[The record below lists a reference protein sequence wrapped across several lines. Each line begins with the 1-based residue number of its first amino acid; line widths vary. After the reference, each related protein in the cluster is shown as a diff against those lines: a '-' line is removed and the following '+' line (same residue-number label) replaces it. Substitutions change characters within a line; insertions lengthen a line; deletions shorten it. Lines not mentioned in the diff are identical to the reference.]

1 MSILFEETK
10 NTKGKRKKGKSV
22 NNLAKLQSDLFGE
35 KDEKQGNSNFFGS
48 EDLFDQSPIQKK
60 QKEISKVEAQ
70 SNQATSEDKLQ
81 IFFNENPSIQR
92 YVLLTH
98 IFDDELNDKQKVEK
112 IVRYANKNTTLLS
125 HFARKIVFMLE
136 DLDNNKLKLL
146 HEIKNVKIQPGYT
159 YRYVSLYSLKYYN
172 KLKILNI
179 KIRHTKQLQNIT
191 QTIGNLLDIAIKYPK
206 DKEVKLNLT
215 LLESDLA
222 DLSNSKKLAM
232 TNKIQAIIKK
242 KMNKLRPVDI
252 EIKDITKLCV
262 SLFKEED
269 QMFPDQGI
277 AEGLFNVFIMQMPSA
292 QREYIEKCTNECAI
306 KPYLIGK
313 IILNCTSNFLQ
324 VNNLDSDT
332 YLKYYFLLFARYFF
346 ARMFSQFKS
355 IEVKKIN
362 VDNFKSKVKLFLN
375 HSPLELGFTENF
387 LPIKYK
393 TMALNEFPADNP
405 YKEAINAFATLPFF
419 TCPIDFCKAMHEGL
433 KIVQNIASQIS
444 FEQKYQ
450 ATGKVYAKSDHL
462 LCLDDLFDI
471 TLITMLL
478 ANPVPVYQLVIAF
491 EPYIEGLQMVSELE
505 FAFTNL
511 HALMNHINNLDV
523 KKFSEDVKMRVEE
536 ILEDDPL
543 NIMSSKK

>member
-242 KMNKLRPVDI
+242 K
-252 EIKDITKLCV
+252 
-262 SLFKEED
+262 
-269 QMFPDQGI
+269 
-277 AEGLFNVFIMQMPSA
+277 
-292 QREYIEKCTNECAI
+292 
-306 KPYLIGK
+306 
-313 IILNCTSNFLQ
+313 
-324 VNNLDSDT
+324 
-332 YLKYYFLLFARYFF
+332 
-346 ARMFSQFKS
+346 
-355 IEVKKIN
+355 
-362 VDNFKSKVKLFLN
+362 
-375 HSPLELGFTENF
+375 
-387 LPIKYK
+387 
-393 TMALNEFPADNP
+393 
-405 YKEAINAFATLPFF
+405 
-419 TCPIDFCKAMHEGL
+419 
-433 KIVQNIASQIS
+433 
-444 FEQKYQ
+444 
-450 ATGKVYAKSDHL
+450 
-462 LCLDDLFDI
+462 
-471 TLITMLL
+471 
-478 ANPVPVYQLVIAF
+478 
-491 EPYIEGLQMVSELE
+491 
-505 FAFTNL
+505 
-511 HALMNHINNLDV
+511 
-523 KKFSEDVKMRVEE
+523 
-536 ILEDDPL
+536 
-543 NIMSSKK
+543 